1 MCRTR
6 QQEASM
12 KQFLVWSLILFAM
25 VSLQSFSLQTPGG
38 ALQRELGPLVERGI
52 TNRLIDPETIEFK
65 ETWSGKTWRR
75 SLREPSEATIRGWAA
90 LRGIPILE
98 IDPNTIDTS
107 QYTGWYNYWTTVPL
121 GNSFGNPLI
130 IGDLNH
136 NGQADVYGAYKDT
149 LSLDD
154 YQARLY
160 EIDPLGNV
168 FLRYRY
174 VPRPGISR
182 LIADED
188 RDSLQ
193 EVSWQLSGLVAGYEQ
208 HSQDSLPV
216 HRTFAH
222 DMYYHNSSS
231 GQTGIYIGRLD
242 EDSLTDFLYQGSEP
256 DPNDT
261 NIAVAKTFVAEYD
274 PVMQNF
280 VRVWSS
286 DGLGAAGFSVGDFD
300 GDGRM
305 EFATTRASGK
315 VFMVENVGNNQYALA
330 WQDSTAFVNFYYHG
344 SGDVDNDCKIEF
356 FTGATMS
363 NGNWVLMYEADS
375 NNTYSAKCLFHLVSG
390 GVFADPI
397 YTTVDIDGDGELEL
411 AMMVGSDLFV
421 FKSQVDNEYY
431 LWYYRRENRME
442 AIAFYDFDHNGRMD
456 FVASKRGSTQGNVW
470 FYADIYLATPLVEVH
485 EQGSIEPD
493 QTALYPNYPNPFN
506 PTTTI
511 RFSLPS
517 RQHVIIAI
525 YDLLGR
531 RVATLIDETVQ
542 TGTHSVEW
550 KPSFE
555 SSGIYFCRLQTSGNL
570 LSTKLLLLK

>member
-1 MCRTR
+1 
-6 QQEASM
+6 
-12 KQFLVWSLILFAM
+12 
-25 VSLQSFSLQTPGG
+25 
-38 ALQRELGPLVERGI
+38 
-52 TNRLIDPETIEFK
+52 
-65 ETWSGKTWRR
+65 
-75 SLREPSEATIRGWAA
+75 
-90 LRGIPILE
+90 
-98 IDPNTIDTS
+98 
-107 QYTGWYNYWTTVPL
+107 
-121 GNSFGNPLI
+121 
-130 IGDLNH
+130 
-136 NGQADVYGAYKDT
+136 
-149 LSLDD
+149 
-154 YQARLY
+154 
-160 EIDPLGNV
+160 
-168 FLRYRY
+168 
-174 VPRPGISR
+174 
-182 LIADED
+182 
-188 RDSLQ
+188 
-193 EVSWQLSGLVAGYEQ
+193 
-208 HSQDSLPV
+208 
-216 HRTFAH
+216 
-222 DMYYHNSSS
+222 
-231 GQTGIYIGRLD
+231 
-242 EDSLTDFLYQGSEP
+242 
-256 DPNDT
+256 
-261 NIAVAKTFVAEYD
+261 
-274 PVMQNF
+274 
-280 VRVWSS
+280 
-286 DGLGAAGFSVGDFD
+286 
-300 GDGRM
+300 
-305 EFATTRASGK
+305 
-315 VFMVENVGNNQYALA
+315 MVENVGNNQYALA